1 MYVYGIPCSPNDLF
15 GLPANANA
23 DYYMDYGLLIFPAYT
38 KPTSFRS
45 HGPEIQ
51 PDFWSHVKKFVEAPF
66 QARVVDLEH
75 PYISTEEHEVVVAL
89 KRKYPTLD
97 TYWFY
102 LPKVVNKNAPQNMV
116 VLDGSDDESDESD
129 NSHSQNLQ
137 TDQAYNPDEN
147 I

>member
-1 MYVYGIPCSPNDLF
+1 MYVYGIPCSPQDLF

-38 KPTSFRS
+38 KPTSFVSR
-45 HGPEIQ
+45 GPDIT
-51 PDFWSHVKKFVEAPF
+51 PAFWSRVKKFVEEPF

-75 PYISTEEHEVVVAL
+75 PYISTEEYDVVRAL
-89 KRKYPTLD
+89 QQKYPTAT

-102 LPKVVNKNAPQNMV
+102 LPKVVNKNAPQHMMT
-116 VLDGSDDESDESD
+116 LDDDECSDGSSD
-129 NSHSQNLQ
+129 NCPCEH
-137 TDQAYNPDEN
+137 AYNPDEN